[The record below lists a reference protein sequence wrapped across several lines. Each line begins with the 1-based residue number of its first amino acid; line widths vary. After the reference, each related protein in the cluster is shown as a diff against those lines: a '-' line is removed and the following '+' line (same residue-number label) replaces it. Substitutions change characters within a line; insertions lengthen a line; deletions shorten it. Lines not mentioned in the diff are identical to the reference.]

1 MNDFLSSMKS
11 LVLYQHSTKEKR
23 SDKSKSNDVSEDEI
37 QLEMIKF
44 KKAIS
49 SSPTPTK
56 IQNLDFK
63 DYYSSSIN
71 KIDSPTINA
80 GANIKDTLAKESSL
94 STLSSKAS
102 SQSIGATNSSIV
114 SGGGSSNLSNYSST
128 FSFSAGVSIPV
139 IKQFGLIKMTG
150 TEGSLKNGYTIGK
163 DAKQRA
169 SASIEYVARDENGKS
184 IADLKD
190 KNGNT
195 ISKLEAKQ
203 EIQNIAAERRLV
215 LSPNPKLNISD
226 EQLDKVVRETMSSY
240 SESFGKDFNYFYAIH
255 NNTSTPHAHI
265 IMTSTHPDGDGIK
278 MYKDE
283 LFELKMNFEDNLKE
297 LVKDSGINIKDEST
311 LPAAKQIAN
320 FIGVI
325 PDTNIFSQNKFLAQ
339 KIAKKFDLEFDQKQ
353 IGNNPEKLENW
364 FLKNDNSFKE
374 YFISATNKDAFLFQD
389 YIKVAQD
396 LSEKYDLGLNKNTT
410 SNIKEFKSW
419 LDDKQEIFLAH
430 KVAQDKNIILQK
442 EDVSDK
448 NKLYKWFK
456 ENEVEVKE
464 WNEKNKYS
472 PSKQMSSLAQ
482 KYSEMV
488 DIKPDNILESRKDA
502 REFVKNYTKNPLMY
516 AGDSRKSL
524 YEVLG
529 VKKEQYKK
537 EFSQKYISKK
547 SFDTEIKRLDTLQKR
562 LSQSQQITEGSLKK
576 YNLDTSICSID
587 SKTIQIDGIKF
598 LTSENTKELLTNKI
612 NFHVENLTKGHKDE
626 YSKNYIKKAAALNYI
641 ISKSDNISI
650 SALENIGLNKE
661 KDLKDFKIEKVDT
674 ELKIINFKNTDLNNN
689 LQDIKIAE
697 EINKNKP
704 LAHQV
709 TQLSKIEKDF
719 KINTENVSYKDA
731 NQFIYENKH
740 FNSYN
745 KKEINKIIKDIQNKN
760 VSLKG
765 DDLFLNKYIDSI
777 NKNLGNL
784 QEKLEIGKNTL
795 SLDEIKSTGIDTKN
809 LEIYQGSIKTNI
821 ILNDEENLRKLDYLI
836 KDYSKEK
843 EYEDFTNQ
851 IKNSEISKLN
861 LNNALAKVT
870 NKVLPID
877 FKTNILKNIKFEPKE
892 IHQELIK
899 INSLKN
905 LSNSMNSA
913 KNNFE
918 VNETVS
924 NAIFN
929 SPKYFE
935 NIASRLH
942 NEHGIEI
949 KTAKDLSDNFNKI
962 GQENPIRNEL
972 LNYLKDIQQS
982 NNSLKND
989 DEYINKYIDNKNQK
1003 IENLIYKLDN
1013 KKEIDIESIKATGID
1028 TKNLETYEKIYEA
1041 PFIINNEE
1049 NLIKLENLNSY
1060 FTEKEYENIK
1070 NSLEKGTL
1078 KNSNL
1083 DYLLSNATNKK
1094 DISSLPINLKAKFAT
1109 ENKEFSQSIVKVSSL
1124 NSLLNDKNQINETVS
1139 NAIFNSPKYFENI
1152 ASRLH
1157 NEHGIEI
1164 KTAKDLSDNFNKIG
1178 QSSELRN
1185 LITKIIQ
1192 HKINEFRE
1200 VNNLQNNTDFNK
1212 YTEKMNIDN
1221 QSKIPLD
1228 INQKELN
1235 SLNNFLVKN
1244 EGNFPIFES
1253 DLKKIGAN
1261 TISFNDKESIT
1272 IKVEVVAINIE
1283 NKPLVLNA
1291 LGTMAVN
1298 SENKIENTKINEL
1311 DKTKIDNLNEEEK
1324 SKSKF
1329 KEATNEYIKTAVN
1342 TKETINYVSAII
1354 ENRTLKGMSYMIEKD
1369 FIKDVPKNFLEA
1381 RNIDTTDFEIKLKD
1395 KEVETVSM
1403 SSKENLEQFKMFLTN
1418 NSLQNIINPKIELS
1432 TIQNEINLD
1441 YKIETNNFITQNQE
1455 LTSSNINEFNTLL
1468 SFSIDDK
1475 NIEMMDTLY
1484 KLDIS
1489 SKNDAELLELKFVS
1503 YAEALNISKDDVYA
1517 KMLEKYF
1524 DIRGNDL
1531 NAIDNLEKTFD
1542 TLFEISNIVNE
1553 KIYLTPEDIKHQ
1565 LYVENLSELTASE
1578 YEQYMW
1584 KHFDMDNEN
1593 VTEENMKA
1601 YFEATQ
1607 NFTDE
1612 SLKLNDFISEN
1623 LEIKELENQIENS
1636 LENGNFNKAQELMQ
1650 DERLES
1656 TMRNSFEYLYE
1667 SMLSDE
1673 NILDEVYEKIVDGVN
1688 LEEKIY
1694 EAFKEDNFLNE
1705 MKKIDIEEKLMDEI
1719 FEEMQQE
1726 ELEEHELIL
1735 GGK

>member
-1 MNDFLSSMKS
+1 MNNFLSNMKS
-11 LVLYQHSTKEKR
+11 LVLYQHVSKEKKD
-23 SDKSKSNDVSEDEI
+23 DKSKSNDVLENEI

-63 DYYSSSIN
+63 DYSSSIN
-71 KIDSPTINA
+71 KIDSPNINA
-80 GANIKDTLAKESSL
+80 GANIKDTLANESSL

-102 SQSIGATNSSIV
+102 SQSIGTTNSSIV

-128 FSFSAGVSIPV
+128 FSFSGGGSIPV

-163 DAKQRA
+163 EAKQRA
-169 SASIEYVARDENGKS
+169 SASIEYVTRDENGKS

-215 LSPNPKLNISD
+215 LSPNPRLNISD

-488 DIKPDNILESRKDA
+488 DIKPDNILESRKEA

-516 AGDSRKSL
+516 SGDSRKSL
-524 YEVLG
+524 HEVLG
-529 VKKEQYKK
+529 VKKEQYKNELAK
-537 EFSQKYISKK
+537 NKISVK
-547 SFDTEIKRLDTLQKR
+547 SFETETERISTLQKR

-576 YNLDTSICSID
+576 YNLDTNIYSTD
-587 SKTIQIDGIKF
+587 SKTIQIDGINFRNDDIKKD
-598 LTSENTKELLTNKI
+598 LIEKI
-612 NFHVENLTKGHKDE
+612 NIHTKNLSNDEKTNDE

-641 ISKSDNISI
+641 ISKSNNISI

-661 KDLKDFKIEKVDT
+661 NDLKDFRIEKVDT
-674 ELKIINFKNTDLNNN
+674 ELKIINFKNTDLNSD
-689 LQDIKIAE
+689 LEDIKISG
-697 EINKNKP
+697 EINKNSP
-704 LAHQV
+704 LPHQI
-709 TQLSKIEKDF
+709 TNMFKLSNELNINKFNSLIDNETTKILNIEEMPTLSNSKIEL
-719 KINTENVSYKDA
+719 NT
-731 NQFIYENKH
+731 
-740 FNSYN
+740 
-745 KKEINKIIKDIQNKN
+745 
-760 VSLKG
+760 
-765 DDLFLNKYIDSI
+765 
-777 NKNLGNL
+777 
-784 QEKLEIGKNTL
+784 
-795 SLDEIKSTGIDTKN
+795 
-809 LEIYQGSIKTNI
+809 
-821 ILNDEENLRKLDYLI
+821 
-836 KDYSKEK
+836 
-843 EYEDFTNQ
+843 
-851 IKNSEISKLN
+851 
-861 LNNALAKVT
+861 
-870 NKVLPID
+870 
-877 FKTNILKNIKFEPKE
+877 
-892 IHQELIK
+892 
-899 INSLKN
+899 
-905 LSNSMNSA
+905 
-913 KNNFE
+913 
-918 VNETVS
+918 
-924 NAIFN
+924 
-929 SPKYFE
+929 
-935 NIASRLH
+935 
-942 NEHGIEI
+942 
-949 KTAKDLSDNFNKI
+949 
-962 GQENPIRNEL
+962 
-972 LNYLKDIQQS
+972 
-982 NNSLKND
+982 
-989 DEYINKYIDNKNQK
+989 
-1003 IENLIYKLDN
+1003 IENL
-1013 KKEIDIESIKATGID
+1013 
-1028 TKNLETYEKIYEA
+1028 
-1041 PFIINNEE
+1041 
-1049 NLIKLENLNSY
+1049 
-1060 FTEKEYENIK
+1060 
-1070 NSLEKGTL
+1070 TL
-1078 KNSNL
+1078 AN
-1083 DYLLSNATNKK
+1083 Y
-1094 DISSLPINLKAKFAT
+1094 
-1109 ENKEFSQSIVKVSSL
+1109 KEFQ
-1124 NSLLNDKNQINETVS
+1124 
-1139 NAIFNSPKYFENI
+1139 
-1152 ASRLH
+1152 
-1157 NEHGIEI
+1157 
-1164 KTAKDLSDNFNKIG
+1164 
-1178 QSSELRN
+1178 EL
-1185 LITKIIQ
+1185 
-1192 HKINEFRE
+1192 
-1200 VNNLQNNTDFNK
+1200 
-1212 YTEKMNIDN
+1212 
-1221 QSKIPLD
+1221 
-1228 INQKELN
+1228 
-1235 SLNNFLVKN
+1235 
-1244 EGNFPIFES
+1244 
-1253 DLKKIGAN
+1253 
-1261 TISFNDKESIT
+1261 
-1272 IKVEVVAINIE
+1272 
-1283 NKPLVLNA
+1283 
-1291 LGTMAVN
+1291 
-1298 SENKIENTKINEL
+1298 
-1311 DKTKIDNLNEEEK
+1311 
-1324 SKSKF
+1324 
-1329 KEATNEYIKTAVN
+1329 
-1342 TKETINYVSAII
+1342 
-1354 ENRTLKGMSYMIEKD
+1354 
-1369 FIKDVPKNFLEA
+1369 
-1381 RNIDTTDFEIKLKD
+1381 
-1395 KEVETVSM
+1395 
-1403 SSKENLEQFKMFLTN
+1403 
-1418 NSLQNIINPKIELS
+1418 
-1432 TIQNEINLD
+1432 
-1441 YKIETNNFITQNQE
+1441 FITQNQE

-1673 NILDEVYEKIVDGVN
+1673 NILDEVYEKIIDNVN